1 MPRVLLRS
9 AESGGAV
16 AVADV
21 AAAAAAVVASAAA
34 ATAVASGTAA
44 VAVAAAD
51 AVARVAVVV
60 DKFARCCL
68 RSTPRSTSG
77 NQGTVDIR
85 GAGVMISSCYLA
97 GRCRSAGS
105 RERSAAP
112 MVVVR
117 LREVPIRLGCF

>member
-1 MPRVLLRS
+1 MPWVPIRS

-21 AAAAAAVVASAAA
+21 AAAAAAVVASVAA

-44 VAVAAAD
+44 AAD
-51 AVARVAVVV
+51 AAVGVAVVV

-77 NQGTVDIR
+77 NQETVDIP
-85 GAGVMISSCYLA
+85 GVDGMISSCCPA
-97 GRCRSAGS
+97 DRCTSAGS